1 MILSIV
7 LMVILVVLI
16 VFIINRKSIKI
27 KILEEEAEKGN
38 PETQLAL
45 GLMFYSG
52 VQIHRRQLLFVS
64 MMLLLKAVL

>member
-52 VQIHRRQLLFVS
+52 VQIPVN
-64 MMLLLKAVL
+64 K